1 MEIAATDKAVVMTD
15 WMANQRHRQFR
26 NRGLCSID
34 VPGHSLLNDVVSQL
48 DEYFS
53 GKRRIFDL
61 PLIFDGTP
69 FQVAVWKAL
78 CSIPYGETVS
88 YSDVAIAVGNP
99 GAVRAVASAIGANR
113 MSILVP
119 CHRVIAKNG
128 GIGGY
133 AGGLEAKK
141 GLLRLEKQM
150 CQF

>member
-15 WMANQRHRQFR
+15 WMTNLRHRQFR

-34 VPGHSLLNDVVSQL
+34 VPGHSLLNDVILQL

-78 CSIPYGETVS
+78 CSIQYGETVS
-88 YSDVAIAVGNP
+88 YSDVAKAIGYP
-99 GAVRAVASAIGANR
+99 EAVRAVASAIGANR